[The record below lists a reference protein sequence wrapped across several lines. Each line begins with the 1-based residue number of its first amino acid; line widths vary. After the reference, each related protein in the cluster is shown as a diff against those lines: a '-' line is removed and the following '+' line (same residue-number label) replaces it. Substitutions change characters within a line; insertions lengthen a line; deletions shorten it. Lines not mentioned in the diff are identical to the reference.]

1 MSITTLARQTGMV
14 LEREARPLLRSPF
27 QMLISVLQPLVFLA
41 MFAPLLPGGDL
52 GATLQWFVPGMV
64 AMACLTAA
72 SMTGSNLM
80 LEMQTGSHERLL
92 VSPLSRTALLLGRAL
107 KEVLPV
113 VAQTLVLVLVAWP
126 FGFEVHPLGV
136 AVAIVL
142 LGLFS
147 VGVGALSFAL
157 GLASK
162 EQDWMFWTVQQT
174 LLFPVLLSAGV
185 LLPLDD
191 APAWLR
197 WLSAA
202 NPLTHVV
209 EGARELFA
217 GHLAEPS
224 VALGFGAALVL
235 VGVGLAVGIRTMRRA
250 H

>member
-1 MSITTLARQTGMV
+1 MSITTLPRETGLV

-27 QMLISVLQPLVFLA
+27 QMIISILQPLVFLA
-41 MFAPLLPGGDL
+41 MFAPLLPGEEL

-92 VSPLSRTALLLGRAL
+92 VSPLSRTALLLGRAF

-113 VAQTLVLVLVAWP
+113 VSQTLVLVLVASP
-126 FGFEVHPLGV
+126 FGFEVHPVGV
-136 AVAIVL
+136 AVGIL
-142 LGLFS
+142 LMALFNI
-147 VGVGALSFAL
+147 GVGALSFAL

-191 APAWLR
+191 VPVWLR
-197 WLSAA
+197 WMSQV

-209 EGARELFA
+209 EAARQLFGGEVWSGAVLGGF
-217 GHLAEPS
+217 
-224 VALGFGAALVL
+224 VAAAVLLV
-235 VGVGLAVGIRTMRRA
+235 VGLSVGIRTMRRA
-250 H
+250 S

>member
-1 MSITTLARQTGMV
+1 MSLTTLTRQTGLV

-41 MFAPLLPGGDL
+41 MFAPLLPGDDL

-92 VSPLSRTALLLGRAL
+92 VSPLSRSALLLGRAL

-113 VAQTLVLVLVAWP
+113 VAQTVVLVLVAWP
-126 FGFEVHPLGV
+126 SGFEVHPPGV
-136 AVAIVL
+136 LVAIVL
-142 LGLFS
+142 MALFS

-185 LLPLDD
+185 LLPLDG
-191 APAWLR
+191 APSWLR
-197 WLSAA
+197 WLSQV

-209 EGARELFA
+209 DAARQLFA
-217 GHLAEPS
+217 GELW
-224 VALGFGAALVL
+224 GAAVGGGFLAAGVL
-235 VGVGLAVGIRTMRRA
+235 LAVGLGVGIRTMRRA
-250 H
+250 S